1 MSILIPVWQLSLGN
15 SQQTTSESDK
25 SDDKSDESESSTGET
40 GTVKSPNTDV
50 TVFLYIYMMKNVNN
64 MTPESASAYVGNM
77 MMESGGVLT
86 T

>member
-1 MSILIPVWQLSLGN
+1 MSTLIPVWQLSLGN

-40 GTVKSPNTDV
+40 GTVKSPNTVV
-50 TVFLYIYMMKNVNN
+50 TVFLYIYMMMKNVNN

-77 MMESGGVLT
+77 MMESGRVLN
-86 T
+86 

>member
-1 MSILIPVWQLSLGN
+1 MSTLIPVWQLSLGN

-50 TVFLYIYMMKNVNN
+50 TVFLYMMKNVNN